1 MGTTKIPPLFSKD
14 KKLEPLIGCVLADL
28 MGCQEILDLSL
39 RLSKNIVSSFGLCP
53 GQRLLGS
60 GPMSGYFFQ
69 CVGLPKKEKKGRA
82 GVSDG
87 SDADVRVLV
96 CLPFFLPAN
105 STEEVGSRQA
115 FLNQVRVY
123 HLEAHRR
130 LVHAAVPNGKHRAF
144 NFPTSQDGAAAA
156 VRLKLK
162 TNRLCR
168 RKNRSG
174 AFSS

>member
-1 MGTTKIPPLFSKD
+1 MFWLIPWAAKKFYTYLLGYPKILY
-14 KKLEPLIGCVLADL
+14 
-28 MGCQEILDLSL
+28 
-39 RLSKNIVSSFGLCP
+39 
-53 GQRLLGS
+53 RLLAYVQGS
-60 GPMSGYFFQ
+60 VYLDQVLCLDIFFSASGWVQKKKRGGRECQTVPM
-69 CVGLPKKEKKGRA
+69 LI
-82 GVSDG
+82 
-87 SDADVRVLV
+87 VRVLV
-96 CLPFFLPAN
+96 CLPLFLPAN

-130 LVHAAVPNGKHRAF
+130 LVHAAVPNGTHRAF
-144 NFPTSQDGAAAA
+144 NFRTSQDGAAAA

-162 TNRLCR
+162 TNRLCG